1 MIRPATNNDLSK
13 ISLIENRVFRFP
25 WSDDQIRWELRSQH
39 VASNYVK
46 LLEDNI
52 IGYIFTHKIDK
63 EVQILN
69 FAIDTSYQHKGYGEE
84 FFSYFMD
91 QLDEDISIIL
101 EEYGSNLSKVVD
113 VYSMLIDME
122 RDFEGYNEIYSE
134 YFSKIMPS
142 RTTCSVS
149 ALPTPIAVELKVIA
163 KV

>member
-1 MIRPATNNDLSK
+1 MIRPATKNDLSK

-39 VASNYVK
+39 VASNYVM

-101 EEYGSNLSKVVD
+101 EVRKSNFSAINLYLKFGFSELGIREKYYSDGEDAIVMKRKFLAHGVV
-113 VYSMLIDME
+113 
-122 RDFEGYNEIYSE
+122 
-134 YFSKIMPS
+134 
-142 RTTCSVS
+142 
-149 ALPTPIAVELKVIA
+149 
-163 KV
+163 

>member
-1 MIRPATNNDLSK
+1 MIRPATRNDLSK

-25 WSDDQIRWELRSQH
+25 WSNDQIRWELRSQH
-39 VASNYVK
+39 IASNYVM

-101 EEYGSNLSKVVD
+101 EVRKSNFSAINLYLKFGFSELGIREKYYSDGEDAIVMKRKFLAHGVV
-113 VYSMLIDME
+113 
-122 RDFEGYNEIYSE
+122 
-134 YFSKIMPS
+134 
-142 RTTCSVS
+142 
-149 ALPTPIAVELKVIA
+149 
-163 KV
+163 

>member
-1 MIRPATNNDLSK
+1 LIRPATKNDLSK

-39 VASNYVK
+39 VASNYVM

-101 EEYGSNLSKVVD
+101 EVRKSNFSAINLYLKFGFSELGIREKYYSDGEDAIVMKRKFLAHGVV
-113 VYSMLIDME
+113 
-122 RDFEGYNEIYSE
+122 
-134 YFSKIMPS
+134 
-142 RTTCSVS
+142 
-149 ALPTPIAVELKVIA
+149 
-163 KV
+163 

>member
-1 MIRPATNNDLSK
+1 MIRPATKNDLSK

-25 WSDDQIRWELRSQH
+25 WSNDQIRWELRSQH
-39 VASNYVK
+39 VASNYVM

-101 EEYGSNLSKVVD
+101 EVRKSNFSAINLYLKFGFSELGIREKYYSDGEDAIVMKRKFLAHGVV
-113 VYSMLIDME
+113 
-122 RDFEGYNEIYSE
+122 
-134 YFSKIMPS
+134 
-142 RTTCSVS
+142 
-149 ALPTPIAVELKVIA
+149 
-163 KV
+163 

>member
-1 MIRPATNNDLSK
+1 MIRPATKNDLSK

-25 WSDDQIRWELRSQH
+25 WSNDQIRWELRSQH
-39 VASNYVK
+39 VASNYVM

-101 EEYGSNLSKVVD
+101 EVRKSNFSAINLYLKFGFSELGIREKY
-113 VYSMLIDME
+113 YSDGEDAIVMKRKFLAHVM
-122 RDFEGYNEIYSE
+122 
-134 YFSKIMPS
+134 
-142 RTTCSVS
+142 V
-149 ALPTPIAVELKVIA
+149 
-163 KV
+163 

>member
-1 MIRPATNNDLSK
+1 LIRPATKNDLSK

-25 WSDDQIRWELRSQH
+25 WSNDEIRWELRSQH
-39 VASNYVK
+39 VASNYVM

-101 EEYGSNLSKVVD
+101 EVRKSNFSAINLYLKFGFSELGIREKYYSDGEDAIVMKRKFLAHGVV
-113 VYSMLIDME
+113 
-122 RDFEGYNEIYSE
+122 
-134 YFSKIMPS
+134 
-142 RTTCSVS
+142 
-149 ALPTPIAVELKVIA
+149 
-163 KV
+163 

>member
-1 MIRPATNNDLSK
+1 LIRPATKNDLSK

-25 WSDDQIRWELRSQH
+25 WSNDEIRWELRSQH
-39 VASNYVK
+39 VASNYVM

-101 EEYGSNLSKVVD
+101 EVRKSNFPAINLYLEFGFHETGTRKGY
-113 VYSMLIDME
+113 YSDGEDAIIMQRKSLIH
-122 RDFEGYNEIYSE
+122 GL
-134 YFSKIMPS
+134 
-142 RTTCSVS
+142 V
-149 ALPTPIAVELKVIA
+149 
-163 KV
+163 

>member
-1 MIRPATNNDLSK
+1 MIRPATKNDLSK

-25 WSDDQIRWELRSQH
+25 WSNDQIKWELRSQH
-39 VASNYVK
+39 VASNYVM

-101 EEYGSNLSKVVD
+101 EVRKSNFSAINLYLKFGFSELGIREKYYSDGEDAIVMKRKFLAHGVV
-113 VYSMLIDME
+113 
-122 RDFEGYNEIYSE
+122 
-134 YFSKIMPS
+134 
-142 RTTCSVS
+142 
-149 ALPTPIAVELKVIA
+149 
-163 KV
+163 

>member
-1 MIRPATNNDLSK
+1 MIRPATKNDLSK

-25 WSDDQIRWELRSQH
+25 WSNDEIRWELRSQH
-39 VASNYVK
+39 VASNYVM

-101 EEYGSNLSKVVD
+101 EVRKSNFSAINLYLKFGFSELGIREKYYSDGEDAIVMKRKFLAHGVV
-113 VYSMLIDME
+113 
-122 RDFEGYNEIYSE
+122 
-134 YFSKIMPS
+134 
-142 RTTCSVS
+142 
-149 ALPTPIAVELKVIA
+149 
-163 KV
+163 

>member
-1 MIRPATNNDLSK
+1 MIRPATKNDLSK

-25 WSDDQIRWELRSQH
+25 WSNDQIKWELRSQH
-39 VASNYVK
+39 VASNYVM

-69 FAIDTSYQHKGYGEE
+69 FAIDNSYQHKGYGEE

-101 EEYGSNLSKVVD
+101 EVRKSNFSAINLYLKFGFSELGIREKY
-113 VYSMLIDME
+113 YSDGEDAIVMKRKFLAHVM
-122 RDFEGYNEIYSE
+122 
-134 YFSKIMPS
+134 
-142 RTTCSVS
+142 V
-149 ALPTPIAVELKVIA
+149 
-163 KV
+163 

>member
-1 MIRPATNNDLSK
+1 MIRPATKNDLSK

-25 WSDDQIRWELRSQH
+25 WSNDQIKWELRSQH
-39 VASNYVK
+39 VVSNYVM

-101 EEYGSNLSKVVD
+101 EVRKSNFSAINLYLKFGFSELGIREKY
-113 VYSMLIDME
+113 YSDGEDAIVMKRKFLAHGM
-122 RDFEGYNEIYSE
+122 
-134 YFSKIMPS
+134 
-142 RTTCSVS
+142 V
-149 ALPTPIAVELKVIA
+149 
-163 KV
+163 

>member
-1 MIRPATNNDLSK
+1 MIRPATKNDLSK

-25 WSDDQIRWELRSQH
+25 WSNDQIRWELRSQH
-39 VASNYVK
+39 VASNYVM

-101 EEYGSNLSKVVD
+101 EVRKSNFSAINLYLKFGFSELGIREKY
-113 VYSMLIDME
+113 YSDGEDAIVMKRKFLAHGM
-122 RDFEGYNEIYSE
+122 
-134 YFSKIMPS
+134 
-142 RTTCSVS
+142 V
-149 ALPTPIAVELKVIA
+149 
-163 KV
+163 

>member
-1 MIRPATNNDLSK
+1 MIRPATKNDLSK

-25 WSDDQIRWELRSQH
+25 WSNDQIRWELRSQH
-39 VASNYVK
+39 VASNYVM

-101 EEYGSNLSKVVD
+101 EVRKSNFSAINLYLKFGFSELGIREKY
-113 VYSMLIDME
+113 YSDGEDAIVMIRKLLAHGM
-122 RDFEGYNEIYSE
+122 
-134 YFSKIMPS
+134 
-142 RTTCSVS
+142 V
-149 ALPTPIAVELKVIA
+149 
-163 KV
+163 